1 MNLPEG
7 SRLKPFIAQ
16 RLDQIGKAKARRSLG
31 QIQGKIGE
39 MPMTRGFQGAL
50 AAGFKAA
57 GAPAIIA
64 ELKGGSPF
72 DPSFRTMVPY
82 KPLAED
88 FEAVGAAAL
97 SVAVERQ
104 VFRGSYSDLATVRDA
119 VGIPLLA
126 RDIIFD
132 VYQILEARLA
142 GADAVVLSA
151 ALLGPQLG
159 DFRERTAS
167 IAMDALVEVHT
178 PQELEA
184 ALAAGADFI
193 CVTNRDI
200 HSFDLTP
207 GTCEALLPLVPAQK
221 AFAVAEGG
229 LGTADDR
236 ARLGALGAKALLIG
250 TALMTDADPAGVLE
264 QVLGI
269 ETELEEG

>member
-1 MNLPEG
+1 MILPEG

-39 MPMTRGFQGAL
+39 MPMTRGFQGCL
-50 AAGFKAA
+50 AASFRTN

-72 DPSFRTMVPY
+72 DPTFRTMVPF
-82 KPLAED
+82 KALAED
-88 FEAVGAAAL
+88 FEAVGAACL

-104 VFRGSYSDLATVRDA
+104 SFKGSYSDLATVRGA
-119 VGIPLLA
+119 VDTPLLA
-126 RDIIFD
+126 RDIIID
-132 VYQILEARLA
+132 LYQILDARLS

-159 DFRERTAS
+159 EFRGRAGQV
-167 IAMDALVEVHT
+167 AMDALVEVHT
-178 PQELEA
+178 PEDVEA

-200 HSFDLTP
+200 HSFELKP
-207 GTCEALLPLVPAQK
+207 GTCEALLSLIPADK
-221 AFAVAEGG
+221 AFVVAEGG
-229 LGTADDR
+229 LGTAEDR
-236 ARLGALGAKALLIG
+236 ERLGALGAKALLIG
-250 TALMTDADPAGVLE
+250 TALMKDEDPAGVLE

>member
-1 MNLPEG
+1 MILPEG

-16 RLDQIGKAKARRSLG
+16 RLDQIAKAKARRSLG
-31 QIQGKIGE
+31 QIQGKVGD
-39 MPMTRGFQGAL
+39 MPRTLGFHGAL
-50 AAGFKAA
+50 AAAFKAG
-57 GAPAIIA
+57 GAPGVIA
-64 ELKGGSPF
+64 EMKGGSPF

-104 VFRGSYSDLATVRDA
+104 AFRGSYSDLATVRGA
-119 VGIPLLA
+119 VGLPILA

-132 VYQILEARLA
+132 IYQILEARLS

-151 ALLGPQLG
+151 ALLGPELAE
-159 DFRERTAS
+159 FRERAAS

-178 PQELEA
+178 PQEVDA
-184 ALAAGADFI
+184 ALAAGADFL

-200 HSFDLTP
+200 HTFELAS
-207 GTCEALLPLVPAQK
+207 GTCEALLPLILPDK

-229 LGTADDR
+229 LSTAADRDRLGTA
-236 ARLGALGAKALLIG
+236 GAKAILVG
-250 TALMTDADPAGVLE
+250 TAMMKDADPAGVLE
-264 QVLGI
+264 QILGI
-269 ETELEEG
+269 ETLAEDA